1 MSIDLFLILLLPL
14 LIYGFI
20 MKLWTESRTTVMV
33 FVTAFVVIF
42 QLKFYEKEV
51 IFLEVYLFLL
61 FLFVRAVF
69 RKRLKNHKNSYLKR
83 LFYA

>member
-33 FVTAFVVIF
+33 FITAFVVMF
-42 QLKFYEKEV
+42 QLKFYDKEV
-51 IFLEVYLFLL
+51 IFFEIYLFLL

>member
-14 LIYGFI
+14 LVYGFI

-33 FVTAFVVIF
+33 FITAFVVIF
-42 QLKFYEKEV
+42 QLKFYDKEV
-51 IFLEVYLFLL
+51 IFFEIYLFLL

>member
-1 MSIDLFLILLLPL
+1 MGIDLFLILLLPL
-14 LIYGFI
+14 LVYGFI